1 MSDKNTGIL
10 KPLKATK
17 FVSVIPERQSR
28 ISNAPAVLPTEVDT
42 AYEIAKALHP
52 KRQYL
57 KIESIVERGEDC
69 KSFTL
74 VPDEERGTKALAYF
88 GAGKYLTVFETI
100 EGMPVTRAYS
110 ISSSPKD
117 SLEGKYVLT
126 IKLVD
131 GGLMSRY
138 IFDTW
143 EVGTKVEVSAP
154 AGNFEYQPLRDAK
167 KVICLAGGSGIT
179 PFISMANAINDG
191 DEDFEMTLLYGSR
204 NSDCILFKDELDEL
218 QKKCDKI
225 KVVHVLSD
233 EKGKAKKG
241 TEKGFIT
248 AELIKKYAPEDEAY
262 SVFLCGPQQMYAFVD
277 KELEKL
283 ELQKKYIRHE
293 MFGEFHNPATQEDYP
308 KDVPETVRITVTIQ
322 DKTYIVRGNSN
333 DSVMQTL
340 EKNGIAVPSRCR
352 SGECGFCHSHLLSGK
367 VYVPKHLEYRRLAD
381 YKFGCIHP
389 CCSFPLTD
397 IEINVPVAK

>member
-1 MSDKNTGIL
+1 MASNLKSLTLKKFIPLLKNRQE
-10 KPLKATK
+10 K
-17 FVSVIPERQSR
+17 FESAAAEMPNIPD
-28 ISNAPAVLPTEVDT
+28 NAMAL
-42 AYEIAKALHP
+42 AKALHP

-57 KIESIVERGEDC
+57 KVASVVDMAEDC

-74 VPDEERGTKALAYF
+74 VPDPERGTKELAYF

-100 EGMPVTRAYS
+100 NGMPVTRAYS

-117 SLEGKYVLT
+117 SLAGRYVLT

-131 GGLMSRY
+131 GGLVSRY

-143 EVGTKVEVSAP
+143 TVGSNVEVSAP
-154 AGNFEYQPLRDAK
+154 SGNFEYQPLRDAQ
-167 KVICLAGGSGIT
+167 KVICIAGGSGIT
-179 PFISMANAINDG
+179 PFISMANAVADG

-204 NSDCILFKDELDEL
+204 NYTNILFREELEAL
-218 QKKCDKI
+218 AARCNKI

-233 EKGKAKKG
+233 EKKKIGG

-248 AELIKKYAPEDEAY
+248 AELIKKYAPENEAY
-262 SVFLCGPQQMYAFVD
+262 SVFLCGPQQMYEFVD
-277 KELEKL
+277 KELEKIGL
-283 ELQKKYIRHE
+283 PKKYIRHE
-293 MFGEFHNPATQEDYP
+293 MFGEFHNPATQPDYP
-308 KDVPETVRITVTIQ
+308 AGVPERVKITVTIQ
-322 DKTYIVRGNSN
+322 DKTYIIFGNSA
-333 DSVMQTL
+333 DSVMQTI
-340 EKNGIAVPSRCR
+340 EKNGLAVPARCR
-352 SGECGFCHSHLLSGK
+352 SGECGFCHSHLISGE

-397 IEINVPVAK
+397 LEINVPPAK

>member
-1 MSDKNTGIL
+1 MANL
-10 KPLKATK
+10 KSLKAKK
-17 FVSVIPERQSR
+17 FIAMLSDRQERFDSAKAELPVIED
-28 ISNAPAVLPTEVDT
+28 NAMAL
-42 AYEIAKALHP
+42 AKALHP

-57 KIESIVERGEDC
+57 KIAEVVERSEDC
-69 KSFTL
+69 RSYTL
-74 VPDEERGTKALAYF
+74 VPDPDKGTTALAYF

-131 GGLMSRY
+131 GGLMSKF

-143 EVGTKVEVSAP
+143 TVGKEVEVSAP
-154 AGNFEYQPLRDAK
+154 SGNFEYQPLRDAK

-179 PFISMANAINDG
+179 PFISMANAIADG
-191 DEDFEMTLLYGSR
+191 DEDFELTLLYGSR
-204 NSDCILFKDELDEL
+204 DAKNILFKEELDALCE
-218 QKKCDKI
+218 KCDKI
-225 KVVHVLSD
+225 KVVHVLSAQ
-233 EKGKAKKG
+233 KGRCPKG
-241 TEKGFIT
+241 MEKGFIT
-248 AELIKKYAPEDEAY
+248 AELIRKYAPADEKY
-262 SVFLCGPQQMYAFVD
+262 SIFLCGPQQMYAFVD

-283 ELQKKYIRHE
+283 NLERKYIRHE
-293 MFGEFHNPATQEDYP
+293 MFGEFHNPETREDYP
-308 KDVPETVRITVTIQ
+308 AGVPETVKITVTIQ
-322 DKTYIVRGNSN
+322 DKTYIVRGKSG

-340 EKNGIAVPSRCR
+340 EKNGVAVPARCR
-352 SGECGFCHSHLLSGK
+352 SGECGFCHSHLISGK
-367 VYVPKHLEYRRLAD
+367 VYVPANLEYRRLAD

-397 IEINVPVAK
+397 LEINVPVAK

>member
-1 MSDKNTGIL
+1 MADNFKQL
-10 KPLKATK
+10 KGSKFIKMLPDRQARFKAAKATM
-17 FVSVIPERQSR
+17 PQ
-28 ISNAPAVLPTEVDT
+28 ISDNAT
-42 AYEIAKALHP
+42 ALAKALHP
-52 KRQYL
+52 KKQYL
-57 KIESIVERGEDC
+57 KVADVKVMSEDC

-74 VPDEERGTKALAYF
+74 VPDEEKGTKALAYF
-88 GAGKYLTVFETI
+88 GAGKYITVFETI

-131 GGLMSRY
+131 GGLMSKY

-154 AGNFEYQPLRDAK
+154 SGNFEYQPLRDAK

-179 PFISMANAINDG
+179 PFVSMANAVNDG

-204 NSDCILFKDELDEL
+204 NYENILFREELDEL
-218 QKKCDKI
+218 AKQCDKI
-225 KVVHVLSD
+225 NVVHVLSD
-233 EKGKAKKG
+233 ENAEIPEGC
-241 TEKGFIT
+241 EKGFIT
-248 AELIKKYAPEDEAY
+248 AELIKKYAPENEPY

-283 ELQKKYIRHE
+283 ELPKKYIRHE
-293 MFGEFHNPATQEDYP
+293 MFGEFHNPETQPDYP
-308 KDVPETVRITVTIQ
+308 AGIPEKVKITVTIQ
-322 DKTYIVRGNSN
+322 DKTYIIFGKSS
-333 DSVMQTL
+333 DSVMQII
-340 EKNGIAVPSRCR
+340 EKNGLAVPARCR

-397 IEINVPVAK
+397 LEINVPPAK

>member
-1 MSDKNTGIL
+1 MSNKTTGVL

-17 FVSVIPERQSR
+17 FISAIPDRQSR
-28 ISNAPAVLPTEVDT
+28 IKNAPATLPNESDNAT
-42 AYEIAKALHP
+42 ALARALHP

-57 KIESIVERGEDC
+57 TVADVKQMSEDC
-69 KSFTL
+69 KTFTL
-74 VPDEERGTKALAYF
+74 VPDAERGTKALAYF

-100 EGMPVTRAYS
+100 EGMPITRAYS

-117 SLEGKYVLT
+117 SLEGKYTLT
-126 IKLVD
+126 IKLVE

-143 EVGTKVEVSAP
+143 QVGTKVEVSAP
-154 AGNFEYQPLRDAK
+154 AGNFEYQPLRDAET
-167 KVICLAGGSGIT
+167 VICVAGGSGIT
-179 PFISMANAINDG
+179 PFVSMANAIADG
-191 DEDFEMTLLYGSR
+191 DEDFNMVLLYGSR
-204 NSDCILFKDELDEL
+204 NYDNILFRDELDAL

-225 KVVHVLSD
+225 KVVHVLSNEEND
-233 EKGKAKKG
+233 VDG

-248 AELIKKYAPEDEAY
+248 AELIKKYAPTDKNY
-262 SVFLCGPQQMYAFVD
+262 SIFLCGPQQMYAFVD

-283 ELQKKYIRHE
+283 NLPKKFVRHE
-293 MFGEFHNPATQEDYP
+293 MFGEFHNPATQSDYP
-308 KDVPETVRITVTIQ
+308 QGVPEKVKITVTIQ
-322 DKTYIVRGNSN
+322 DKTWTVEGNSG

-340 EKNGIAVPSRCR
+340 EKNGISVPARCR
-352 SGECGFCHSHLLSGK
+352 SGECGFCHSHLLSGE

-397 IEINVPVAK
+397 LEINVPVAK

>member
-1 MSDKNTGIL
+1 MASNFKS
-10 KPLKATK
+10 LKAK
-17 FVSVIPERQSR
+17 EFLPMLSDRQAR
-28 ISNAPAVLPTEVDT
+28 FNAAKAELVEISDNAT
-42 AYEIAKALHP
+42 ALAKALHP

-57 KIESIVERGEDC
+57 KIEKVTERGEDC
-69 KSFTL
+69 RSFTL
-74 VPDEERGTKALAYF
+74 VPDTEKGTTSLAYF

-100 EGMPVTRAYS
+100 EGMPITRAYS

-126 IKLVD
+126 IKLVE
-131 GGLMSRY
+131 GGLMSKF

-143 EVGTKVEVSAP
+143 KEGRSVEVSAP
-154 AGNFEYQPLRDAK
+154 AGNFEYQELRDAK

-179 PFISMANAINDG
+179 PFVSMANAIKDG
-191 DEDFEMTLLYGSR
+191 DEDFEMVLLYGSR
-204 NSDCILFKDELDEL
+204 NYDNILFKDELAALE
-218 QKKCDKI
+218 KECDKI

-233 EKGKAKKG
+233 EKKAKKG

-248 AELIKKYAPEDEAY
+248 AELIKKYAPENEEY
-262 SVFLCGPQQMYAFVD
+262 SVFICGPQQMYNFLD
-277 KELEKL
+277 SELEKL
-283 ELQKKYIRHE
+283 GKEKKYIRHE
-293 MFGEFHNPATQEDYP
+293 MFGEFHNPASESDYP
-308 KDVPETVRITVTIQ
+308 AGVPEEVKITVTIQ
-322 DKTYIVRGNSN
+322 DETYTVTGKKG

-340 EKNGIAVPSRCR
+340 EKNKIAVPARCR

-367 VYVPKHLEYRRLAD
+367 VYVPEALEYRRLAD

-397 IEINVPVAK
+397 LVINVPVAK

>member
-1 MSDKNTGIL
+1 MADIKS
-10 KPLKATK
+10 LKAKK
-17 FVSVIPERQSR
+17 FLPMLKDRQEKFESGKAEL
-28 ISNAPAVLPTEVDT
+28 SADVDS
-42 AYEIAKALHP
+42 AMALARALHP

-57 KIESIVERGEDC
+57 RIEKVTERGEDC

-74 VPDEERGTKALAYF
+74 VPNEEKGTTSLAYF

-100 EGMPVTRAYS
+100 EGMPITRAYS
-110 ISSSPKD
+110 ISSSPKE
-117 SLEGKYVLT
+117 SLEGKYELT
-126 IKLVD
+126 IKLVE
-131 GGLMSRY
+131 GGLMSKY

-143 EVGTKVEVSAP
+143 KKGKSVEVSAP
-154 AGNFEYQPLRDAK
+154 AGNFEYQELRDAK

-179 PFISMANAINDG
+179 PFVSMAKAIRDG

-204 NSDCILFKDELDEL
+204 NYENILFRKELDAIAKE
-218 QKKCDKI
+218 CDKV

-233 EKGKAKKG
+233 EAEVKKG

-248 AELIKKYAPEDEAY
+248 ADLIKKYAPENEEY
-262 SVFLCGPQQMYAFVD
+262 SIFICGPQQMYNFLD
-277 KELEKL
+277 GELGKLNKE
-283 ELQKKYIRHE
+283 KKYIRHE
-293 MFGEFHNPATQEDYP
+293 MFGEFHNPASQSDYP
-308 KDVPETVRITVTIQ
+308 DNVPDEVKITVTIQ
-322 DKTYIVRGNSN
+322 DETYTVVGKTG

-340 EKNGIAVPSRCR
+340 EKNKIAVPARCR

-367 VYVPKHLEYRRLAD
+367 VYVPEALEYRRLAD

-397 IEINVPVAK
+397 LEINVPVAK

>member
-1 MSDKNTGIL
+1 MADNFKQL
-10 KPLKATK
+10 KGSKFIKMLPDRQARFKAAKATM
-17 FVSVIPERQSR
+17 PQ
-28 ISNAPAVLPTEVDT
+28 ISDNAT
-42 AYEIAKALHP
+42 ALAKALHP
-52 KRQYL
+52 KKQYL
-57 KIESIVERGEDC
+57 KIADVKVMSEDC

-74 VPDEERGTKALAYF
+74 VPDEEKGTKALAYF
-88 GAGKYLTVFETI
+88 GAGKYITVFETI

-131 GGLMSRY
+131 GGLMSKY

-154 AGNFEYQPLRDAK
+154 SGNFEYQPLRDAK

-179 PFISMANAINDG
+179 PFVSMANAVNDG

-204 NSDCILFKDELDEL
+204 NYENILFREELDEL
-218 QKKCDKI
+218 AKQCDKI
-225 KVVHVLSD
+225 NVVHVLSD
-233 EKGKAKKG
+233 ENAEIPEGC
-241 TEKGFIT
+241 EKGFIT
-248 AELIKKYAPEDEAY
+248 AELIKKYAPENEPY

-283 ELQKKYIRHE
+283 ELPKKYIRHE
-293 MFGEFHNPATQEDYP
+293 MFGEFHNPETQPDYP
-308 KDVPETVRITVTIQ
+308 AGIPEKVKITVTIQ
-322 DKTYIVRGNSN
+322 DKTYIIFGKSS
-333 DSVMQTL
+333 DSVMQII
-340 EKNGIAVPSRCR
+340 EKNGLAVPARCR

-397 IEINVPVAK
+397 LEINVPPAK